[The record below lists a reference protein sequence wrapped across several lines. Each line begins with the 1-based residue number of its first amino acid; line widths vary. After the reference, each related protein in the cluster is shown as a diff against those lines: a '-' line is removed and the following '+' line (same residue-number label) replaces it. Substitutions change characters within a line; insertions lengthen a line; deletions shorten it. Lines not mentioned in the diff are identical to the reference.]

1 MSFVDVLFAFLGVVF
16 LVFAFWP
23 SPLSPSQQRIMKL
36 ASNIVAVLLGA
47 IFIVFGLNF
56 FFPFIAIPHPPEG
69 SPAAAFIT
77 AMYTTGYLKLVKVLE
92 IVGGLLL
99 ILPRLRTLGLVVIGA
114 IVFNIACIHQFLLPA
129 PYAGIKDPVLIFA
142 ILACLFLTYDVWK
155 KCCGCACCSASSCCG
170 GSASSAGSCCSSEP
184 SSGCCGDKK

>member
-1 MSFVDVLFAFLGVVF
+1 MSVVEILVAFLGVVF
-16 LVFAFWP
+16 LVFALWP

-47 IFIVFGLNF
+47 VFIVFGLNF
-56 FFPFIAIPHPPEG
+56 FFPFITIPHPPEG
-69 SPAAAFIT
+69 SPAAAFIG
-77 AMYTTGYLKLVKVLE
+77 AMYTTGYLKLVKLLE

-99 ILPRLRTLGLVVIGA
+99 VLPRLRTLGLVVIGA

-155 KCCGCACCSASSCCG
+155 KCCGSCCSQSSCCG
-170 GSASSAGSCCSSEP
+170 GASSEGSCCSSEA
-184 SSGCCGDKK
+184 SSGCCGDIQK

>member
-1 MSFVDVLFAFLGVVF
+1 MKAMGFVGWVKHVSEAL
-16 LVFAFWP
+16 
-23 SPLSPSQQRIMKL
+23 Q
-36 ASNIVAVLLGA
+36 
-47 IFIVFGLNF
+47 
-56 FFPFIAIPHPPEG
+56 IAAENG
-69 SPAAAFIT
+69 NDTS
-77 AMYTTGYLKLVKVLE
+77 KS
-92 IVGGLLL
+92 
-99 ILPRLRTLGLVVIGA
+99 LRTLGLVVIGA